1 MYVCD
6 CVTTVSYLK
15 ACSVLLFYAQHLSQ
29 FHPNQKVFAPDRT
42 EVKREAVIKS
52 FRPVE
57 KQGSDEWSWS
67 YLVHY
72 VGWNSSHDEW
82 VDADEIER
90 RSPGADRGRTSKG
103 QPGTPSRKRKID
115 PDLFVSPNKRQK
127 WCCYRCDT
135 VNGPDGT
142 KCSHCNGDKDDE
154 VEDESEAE
162 DDNEPETEATEVAPT
177 SCAPR
182 KNECAIEGC
191 GKWVQSNCNGMC
203 IGHHRESLERE
214 ASTDDSSDSESNAG
228 DADDEENKGSNGNH
242 VEGCDK
248 YRQSG
253 RGGMCCSHYREAQN
267 KPGSIEAKTGS
278 KARFG
283 MGVENDEDLLARAEE
298 KQCIVVGCTRW
309 RFGWLDICKHHCE
322 IQRAR
327 EPTNDGG
334 TSSKALGTANSN
346 TSIRSDQKVTAP
358 SPNGNSTQISD
369 EERSDETMGGV
380 VIKKNSG
387 EEDPAGGIEAIVP
400 NGTAVEGATTTSN
413 VANVSV
419 STRNSTMTNEGS
431 DEPVRVLTPSIGREG
446 ASLQAVMALLKDS
459 DDEGED
465 DDDLFG

>member
-1 MYVCD
+1 M
-6 CVTTVSYLK
+6 
-15 ACSVLLFYAQHLSQ
+15 
-29 FHPNQKVFAPDRT
+29 FAPDRT

-52 FRPVE
+52 FRPVQ

-72 VGWNSSHDEW
+72 VGWNSRHDEW
-82 VDADEIER
+82 VDADDIER
-90 RSPGADRGRTSKG
+90 CSPGADEEETSKG
-103 QPGTPSRKRKID
+103 QPSTPSRKRNID
-115 PDLFVSPNKRQK
+115 PDLFVSPNKRQR
-127 WCCYRCDT
+127 WCCHRCDT

-162 DDNEPETEATEVAPT
+162 DDDEPETEATEVAPT

-191 GKWVQSNCNGMC
+191 GKWVQSHCNGMC
-203 IGHHRESLERE
+203 FRHHQESLERE
-214 ASTDDSSDSESNAG
+214 ASNDDSSDSESNAG
-228 DADDEENKGSNGNH
+228 DIDDDENRGSNGSYLCS

-267 KPGSIEAKTGS
+267 KPGSIEAKAGS
-278 KARFG
+278 KECEGGEDEDRTGFG
-283 MGVENDEDLLARAEE
+283 MGVENDEDLLAQAEE

-322 IQRAR
+322 VQRAR
-327 EPTNDGG
+327 EATNDGG
-334 TSSKALGTANSN
+334 TTSSKALGTANSN
-346 TSIRSDQKVTAP
+346 ASIRSDQEVVDP
-358 SPNGNSTQISD
+358 SPNGNSTQISN
-369 EERSDETMGGV
+369 EERSDETMEEV
-380 VIKKNSG
+380 VVKENSG
-387 EEDPAGGIEAIVP
+387 EEEPASGIEAIVP
-400 NGTAVEGATTTSN
+400 VGAAVEGAATTSN
-413 VANVSV
+413 VANVSE
-419 STRNSTMTNEGS
+419 STTMTNEGS
-431 DEPVRVLTPSIGREG
+431 GELARVPTPSTGREG

-459 DDEGED
+459 DDEDED